1 MRIESC
7 RTATVLE
14 ENNMDE
20 NVEKHLD
27 EIEIKISNATLAER
41 KEIAENMQYFI
52 LQHMSTKVQ
61 NMIFNALK

>member
-1 MRIESC
+1 
-7 RTATVLE
+7 
-14 ENNMDE
+14 MDE

-41 KEIAENMQYFI
+41 KEIAENMQYEV